1 MKPKFGIVGCG
12 NISKFHFNGL
22 EKAGAEIV
30 HIADINEAAAKPWVD
45 KFGAKF
51 STDYDDLI
59 NDPEVTVVSILTG
72 SKFHKDIAL
81 KAITAGKDVIC
92 EKTMMDNGAE
102 AAEVAKAAADSG
114 VLFFSAFMK
123 RFFPASVKAK
133 ELMPALGR
141 IFSAQVRSY
150 QPWGNFYEA
159 DDTGDFGFVLS
170 TYGGAVTKCAGSHML
185 DMMMFL
191 LGRPERLYAHIDY
204 IPGTEFDRKATALF
218 AYKEGMTASF
228 EAATH
233 PLKKIG
239 YEKNSWDECIQIN
252 GVNGRIDLY
261 TVMWDQPENNGALL
275 VYYNN
280 EDETSTEYRF
290 EAVNP
295 FDIEMKYIHECL
307 TNRVQGDPTV
317 VDGFN
322 VDVVIETMT
331 ESARDKISITIDW
344 KEL

>member
-1 MKPKFGIVGCG
+1 MKTKFGIVGCG
-12 NISKFHFNGL
+12 NISRFHFNGL

-51 STDYDDLI
+51 STNYDDLI

-92 EKTMMDNGAE
+92 EKTMMDNALE

-133 ELMPALGR
+133 ELIPALGR

-159 DDTGDFGFVLS
+159 DDVGDFGFVLS

-191 LGRPERLYAHIDY
+191 LGRPESLYAHIDY

-218 AYKEGMTASF
+218 EYKGGMTASF
-228 EAATH
+228 ETATH

-239 YEKNSWDECIQIN
+239 YEKNSWDEFIQIN

-307 TNRVQGDPTV
+307 ASRVQGDPTV

-322 VDVVIETMT
+322 VDAVIETMA
-331 ESARDKISITIDW
+331 ESARNKASITIDW

>member
-12 NISKFHFNGL
+12 NISRFHFNSL

-51 STDYDDLI
+51 STDYNDLI

-81 KAITAGKDVIC
+81 KAIKAGKDIIC
-92 EKTMMDNGAE
+92 EKTMMDNAAE
-102 AAEVAKAAADSG
+102 AEEVAKAVGNSRI
-114 VLFFSAFMK
+114 LFFSAFMK

-133 ELMPALGR
+133 ELVPALGR
-141 IFSAQVRSY
+141 IFSAQVRTY

-159 DDTGDFGFVLS
+159 DDAGDFGFVLS

-191 LGRPERLYAHIDY
+191 LGRPESLYAHIDY
-204 IPGTEFDRKATALF
+204 IPGTQFDRKATALF
-218 AYKEGMTASF
+218 EYKDGMTASF

-239 YEKNSWDECIQIN
+239 YEKNSWDEYIQIN
-252 GVNGRIDLY
+252 GVHGRIDLY
-261 TVMWDQPENNGALL
+261 TVMWDQPENTAALL

-290 EAVNP
+290 DAVNP
-295 FDIEMKYIHECL
+295 FDIEMKYFLDCL
-307 TNRVQGDPTV
+307 SDRKQGDSAV

-322 VDVVIETMT
+322 TDVIIETMT
-331 ESARDKISITIDW
+331 KSAQDKVSVTIDW
-344 KEL
+344 KGL